1 MDKRRKIDEEV
12 RKTME
17 VFDRM
22 ERVEGNPFLMTRLE
36 EKMQTSSGVRRPR
49 LAIQWAMLALLL
61 LVNVF
66 VLISQQETGVDS
78 ASLETEIAE
87 EYGWSEEASLYD
99 FYSQN

>member
-1 MDKRRKIDEEV
+1 MDKRKKIDEEV

-22 ERVEGNPFLMTRLE
+22 ERVEGNSFLMTRLE
-36 EKMQTSSGVRRPR
+36 EKMQTSSGARRPR
-49 LAIQWAMLALLL
+49 LALQWAMVALLL

-66 VLISQQETGVDS
+66 VLLNQEEVVTDS
-78 ASLETEIAE
+78 ASLESEIAE